1 MQSRN
6 LNPPWTKEDD
16 ERLKSFVA
24 RGYSTVRASAA
35 LKRSIARVRNQARK
49 IGCPFPP
56 LRIARQKW
64 AAPDQLQGQP
74 ARVPNVAPPSPMR
87 SGG

>member
-1 MQSRN
+1 MEPRN

-16 ERLKSFVA
+16 ERLKNFVA

-35 LKRSIARVRNQARK
+35 LKRSIASVRNQARK

-56 LRIARQKW
+56 LRIARLNW
-64 AAPDQLQGQP
+64 ADAPSQRG
-74 ARVPNVAPPSPMR
+74 V
-87 SGG
+87 G

>member
-6 LNPPWTKEDD
+6 PNPPWTNEDD
-16 ERLKSFVA
+16 ERLKNFVA
-24 RGYSTVRASAA
+24 RGYSTVQVSAA
-35 LKRSIARVRNQARK
+35 LIRAMASVRNQARK

-64 AAPDQLQGQP
+64 PLRNSGAGEGARTLDPDLGK
-74 ARVPNVAPPSPMR
+74 VVLYH
-87 SGG
+87 

>member
-16 ERLKSFVA
+16 ERLKNFVA

-35 LKRSIARVRNQARK
+35 LKRSIASVRNQADVAERPFRK
-49 IGCPFPP
+49 
-56 LRIARQKW
+56 
-64 AAPDQLQGQP
+64 
-74 ARVPNVAPPSPMR
+74 
-87 SGG
+87 